1 MKRAGKTRLRV
12 LVLVAAMA
20 AVICW
25 AASAGPASVPAGA
38 ALRVLLSKIPG
49 IGRFVQLSEADVAP
63 YGLESIEMIVMQIRL
78 PGSCWACLW
87 GQAFLPLEPPSR
99 GFSETPLLTPT

>member
-78 PGSCWACLW
+78 PRIVLGLLVGAGLSATGEIGRASCR
-87 GQAFLPLEPPSR
+87 ER
-99 GFSETPLLTPT
+99 V